1 MGTDVKALFS
11 SLKDVECARMTRCAI
26 MNTGMKFDYN
36 NINYKKALRYLK
48 IVGGNDHVEGIGLG
62 RLNPKWKG
70 KRESLITVGGEKSR
84 EEEMWRESRRE
95 PTEAEKRKIVA
106 YVVEIAVHVAMSNH
120 LYTFG
125 GNTYIQAS
133 GGPIG
138 MRATA
143 SLANVIMKVW
153 DVAWQLIMEK

>member
-1 MGTDVKALFS
+1 M
-11 SLKDVECARMTRCAI
+11 ER
-26 MNTGMKFDYN
+26 
-36 NINYKKALRYLK
+36 
-48 IVGGNDHVEGIGLG
+48 
-62 RLNPKWKG
+62 
-70 KRESLITVGGEKSR
+70 KRESIISVGGEKSR
-84 EEEMWRESRRE
+84 EDEMWRDSLRE
-95 PTEAEKRKIVA
+95 PTDFEKEKIVA
-106 YVVEIAVHVAMSNH
+106 HVIEIAVLVAMSNH

-153 DVAWQLIMEK
+153 DVA